1 MEKPFIIAF
10 IVTILFMAAK
20 VIEMKYIDKEWKPM
34 KFVVRDIIVVFLC
47 SMIGSFFYL
56 HLDGS
61 LMDFMN
67 VVTDNKSFNMSA
79 TQVFTD
85 EPGF

>member
-1 MEKPFIIAF
+1 MEKIFIIAF
-10 IVTILFMAAK
+10 ITTTLFLAIR
-20 VIEMKYIDKEWKPM
+20 VVEMKYIDKEWKPM
-34 KFVVRDIIVVFLC
+34 KSTVRDGIVVFLC
-47 SMIGSFFYL
+47 SLIGSFFYL

-61 LMDFMN
+61 IMDFMN
-67 VVTDNKSFNMSA
+67 VVTDNKSFNMSS

>member
-1 MEKPFIIAF
+1 MEKVFIIAF
-10 IVTILFMAAK
+10 IITTLFMAVKAF
-20 VIEMKYIDKEWKPM
+20 EMKYIDKEWKPM
-34 KFVVRDIIVVFLC
+34 KQIVRDGIVVFLC
-47 SMIGSFFYL
+47 SLVGSFFYL
-56 HLDGS
+56 NLDGS

-67 VVTDNKSFNMSA
+67 VVTENKSFNMSA